1 MESGFRF
8 LDSFVRCST
17 RKEMEMNMNVS
28 AVLIDANTEPMT
40 DSQIPPWESLDR
52 DLDVALET
60 LAEAVRAENWNWV
73 VCERGPL
80 ALDLQRYGAEAM
92 AQREPTPDEVELLA
106 RLGAERK
113 RFISAHDANEA
124 ERDLQCEVY
133 CSQEQFLASAI
144 DEVQDRIEAAED
156 ALREWRP
163 EQVARL
169 GAVVCIDATGAVIVH
184 RGVFRRGQRP
194 TGGGASRRQ
203 AISPQL
209 MRDLTAHRTA
219 ALQAKVMMSTEAAL
233 AILARRMVET
243 LFDRHGGPGNDV
255 VKVHLQPTT
264 DETLSSDATG
274 YEHSPAGWLL
284 TNAHTE
290 WAECLPARS
299 DALLRWLLDQDQETV
314 LSLLA
319 YCTARSINA
328 TSSVER
334 TGDDSEAFAQALHL
348 DMADWWVPTV
358 DNYLRHVSRRE
369 AVAAVREATGQDC
382 TSVVSGMSRSEAT
395 RHCAARLEGTR
406 WLPEALRPRG
416 IPTDTPANEGREV

>member
-1 MESGFRF
+1 M
-8 LDSFVRCST
+8 
-17 RKEMEMNMNVS
+17 S
-28 AVLIDANTEPMT
+28 AVLIDAKTESLP

-52 DLDVALET
+52 DLDVVLEA

-80 ALDLQRYGAEAM
+80 ALDLQRYGAEAL

-106 RLGAERK
+106 RLEAERK

-124 ERDLQCEVY
+124 ERDPQCEVY

-169 GAVVCIDATGAVIVH
+169 GAVVCIDATGAVMVH
-184 RGVFRRGQRP
+184 RGVFRRGERP
-194 TGGGASRRQ
+194 TGGGARRRQ

-209 MRDLTAHRTA
+209 MRDLSAHRTA
-219 ALQAKVMMSTEAAL
+219 ALQAMVMQSTEAAL
-233 AILARRMVET
+233 AILAHRMVET
-243 LFDRHGGPGNDV
+243 LFDRHGPGNDV

-264 DETLSSDATG
+264 DDTLSSDATD
-274 YEHSPAGWLL
+274 YERSPAGWLL
-284 TNAHTE
+284 TNVHTE
-290 WAECLPARS
+290 WAECLPATS
-299 DALLRWLLDQDQETV
+299 AALLRWLLDQDQETL

-334 TGDDSEAFAQALHL
+334 TGDDSDAFAQALHL
-348 DMADWWVPTV
+348 DMADWWMPTV

-382 TSVVSGMSRSEAT
+382 TSVVSGMSRSEAA
-395 RHCAARLEGTR
+395 RYCADRLEGTR

-416 IPTDTPANEGREV
+416 IPADTPADEEREV